1 MQEKSESSETEEKI
15 TKVREA
21 PWIHPEAVADMI
33 RSNEAEER
41 DRPALIRLYIRAQM
55 NFFGKPGKSGKSKD
69 YWPDNQTIA
78 ECLGVPEYDV
88 QNALRY
94 SDIERIGGGKG
105 RGQGKRFRIVK
116 KEWNHG
122 GMKIG
127 RIKSNQ
133 RDQSDSENVES
144 TSAPRNIDVCQQS
157 NQRLQHVESTSATA
171 LEGDGLEKRGVE
183 GEGGGSLRAYARE
196 PNTPPPLVPQVSFKK
211 LTAEESK
218 EYLNDFD
225 LIDSDSLPLAYYGLI
240 AEVCGASLHDGSG
253 DADKAALLLKG
264 IPAEFR
270 RQDVIASW
278 MIWYVFQLSP
288 KWNGDTHYLTRFSAS
303 WATYSDMAKETQKA
317 INAQKKAQA
326 QREADEKAKVATQ
339 YFISEVSKS
348 AKAKKVMDAVIE
360 MYGYEAMDDNLGILH
375 GIACDELGIDATSKM
390 KDIEVDEMIA
400 KIKEVGSEDVHFAI
414 GRCQVEFHKRR
425 KEEMARGQNVG
436 KC

>member
-1 MQEKSESSETEEKI
+1 MQENSESSETEEEI

-21 PWIHPEAVADMI
+21 PWIHPEAVADLI
-33 RSNEAEER
+33 RSSEAEER

-69 YWPDNQTIA
+69 YWPDNQTIS

-122 GMKIG
+122 GKKVG
-127 RIKSNQ
+127 RKTSNQ

-157 NQRLQHVESTSATA
+157 NQRLQHVESTSATG
-171 LEGDGLEKRGVE
+171 LEGDGLENNEVE

-196 PNTPPPLVPQVSFKK
+196 PKTPPPLVPQVSFKK
-211 LTAEESK
+211 LTAEEAMGF
-218 EYLNDFD
+218 LNDFD
-225 LIDSDSLPLAYYGLI
+225 LVNPKSLAMAYYGLI
-240 AEVCGASLHDGSG
+240 AKIHGASLLDGS
-253 DADKAALLLKG
+253 ADDEKATLLLKG
-264 IPAEFR
+264 IPEFQQ
-270 RQDVIASW
+270 QDIIASW

-303 WATYSDMAKETQKA
+303 WAKYSDMAKETQKA

-326 QREADEKAKVATQ
+326 QREADEKKKEATQ

-360 MYGYEAMDDNLGILH
+360 MYGYEVMDDNLGVLH
-375 GIACDELGIDATSKM
+375 GIACDELGIDAASKM

>member
-1 MQEKSESSETEEKI
+1 M
-15 TKVREA
+15 
-21 PWIHPEAVADMI
+21 
-33 RSNEAEER
+33 
-41 DRPALIRLYIRAQM
+41 
-55 NFFGKPGKSGKSKD
+55 
-69 YWPDNQTIA
+69 
-78 ECLGVPEYDV
+78 
-88 QNALRY
+88 
-94 SDIERIGGGKG
+94 
-105 RGQGKRFRIVK
+105 K

-122 GMKIG
+122 GKKVG
-127 RIKSNQ
+127 RKTSNQ

-196 PNTPPPLVPQVSFKK
+196 PKSPPLLVPQVSLKK
-211 LTAEESK
+211 LTAEEAK
-218 EYLNDFD
+218 EFLNDFV
-225 LIDSDSLPLAYYGLI
+225 LVDSDSLPMAYYGLI
-240 AEVCGASLHDGSG
+240 AKVCGASLHDGSA
-253 DADKAALLLKG
+253 DADKASLLLKG

-326 QREADEKAKVATQ
+326 QREANEKAKVATQ
-339 YFISEVSKS
+339 YYISEVSKS
-348 AKAKKVMDAVIE
+348 AKAKKVMDAVVE
-360 MYGYEAMDDNLGILH
+360 LYGYEVMDDNLGVLH
-375 GIACDELGIDATSKM
+375 GIACDELGNDASSKM
-390 KDIEVDEMIA
+390 KDVEVDEMIA
-400 KIKEVGSEDVHFAI
+400 EIKQVGSENLVFAI
-414 GRCQVEFHKRR
+414 GRCQIEFKKRR
-425 KEEMARGQNVG
+425 KGEMARRQPLG